1 MTTDVRHRATQRA
14 GLRGVGFEFVLFAL
28 YVVVASALV
37 RTPGGLGLA
46 VVVAGVAVPVRVGLF
61 SGPQLRGV
69 LVTGCN
75 VRSARVALPLVD
87 VVGIEV
93 MDRRELRRRVNA
105 DAVDLE
111 PVPPGPTEAV
121 VISMATPE
129 GHRYAFGAA
138 VDDAEGLARRVSI
151 DERGIRSRS
160 LELSWSEIEHVRLA
174 PIDEVRMVPHARNT
188 SAIWP
193 PSWVLLV
200 VRRSPTDASLRART
214 VLVGVPEPVDVG
226 TVLDGTDA
234 R

>member
-1 MTTDVRHRATQRA
+1 VPFEGRQGVDRAIA
-14 GLRGVGFEFVLFAL
+14 GW
-28 YVVVASALV
+28 VVATALAV
-37 RTPGGLGLA
+37 DVIALAWRGRVLGL
-46 VVVAGVAVPVRVGLF
+46 
-61 SGPQLRGV
+61 
-69 LVTGCN
+69 
-75 VRSARVALPLVD
+75 
-87 VVGIEV
+87 
-93 MDRRELRRRVNA
+93 
-105 DAVDLE
+105 
-111 PVPPGPTEAV
+111 V
-121 VISMATPE
+121 VIVGCIVAWSAS
-129 GHRYAFGAA
+129 
-138 VDDAEGLARRVSI
+138 RRVSI

-200 VRRSPTDASLRART
+200 VRRGPTGASLRART